1 MNSPTEHTSSW
12 YAATRNIQRTWPE
25 LQEQLDVDICI
36 VGAGF
41 TGVNSAIELAQR
53 GFSVALLEA
62 RRVGWGASGRNG
74 GELIRGIGHDLDQ
87 FRNTLGDTGVLALK
101 KMGTEAL
108 EIVKQRIQEHQIDC
122 DLVLGYADL
131 GTDAK
136 HRKELD
142 DELASLKAI
151 DYPHRLT
158 ILEPAELK
166 QQVVNSDFYT
176 GALVD
181 EGSGH
186 LHPLNLLL
194 GEAQVAEHLGV
205 KIFEHSAVV
214 ELIKGDRPKVK
225 TAKGLISCSKVILG
239 CNGYLNPDLE
249 PWLGGKVLPAG
260 SYVIATEP
268 LPHALCE
275 TLMPGRKAV
284 ADMRTALDYYR
295 ISRDNRLIFGGL
307 CTYTGKDPKNIA
319 AALGPNIAK
328 VFPQLGKVKIDYQWG
343 GMLGIGANRLP
354 QIGQL
359 PDCPAIYFAQAYAG
373 HGVNATH
380 LAAKVL
386 AEHISG
392 ETDERYQLFA
402 SVSHMTFPGGRLL
415 RAPLLATGM
424 LWHQFK
430 ELLR

>member
-1 MNSPTEHTSSW
+1 MNSVSEHTPSW
-12 YAATRNIQRTWPE
+12 YAATRHHQRTWPKLE
-25 LQEQLDVDICI
+25 TTIETDICI

-53 GFSVALLEA
+53 GFKVVLLEA

-87 FRNTLGDTGVLALK
+87 FHNTLGADGVLALK

-108 EIVKQRIQEHQIDC
+108 QLVKERIQDHQIDC

-131 GTDAK
+131 GTTAK
-136 HRKELD
+136 HRKALDEEL
-142 DELASLKAI
+142 ESLHAI
-151 DYPHRLT
+151 DYPFSLRL
-158 ILEPAELK
+158 LEPDELK

-194 GEAQVAEHLGV
+194 GEVLVAEQLGV
-205 KIFEHSAVV
+205 EIYEQSAVT
-214 ELIKGDRPKVK
+214 ELRKGERPTLRTDQGEVRCDR
-225 TAKGLISCSKVILG
+225 VILA
-239 CNGYLNPDLE
+239 CNGYFNPDLE
-249 PWLGGKVLPAG
+249 TWLGGKILPAG
-260 SYVIATEP
+260 SYIVATEP
-268 LPHALCE
+268 LSTSLCE
-275 TLMPGRKAV
+275 QLMPGRKAV
-284 ADMRTALDYYR
+284 ADMRTTLDYYR
-295 ISRDNRLIFGGL
+295 ISEDNRLIFGGL

-319 AALGPNIAK
+319 AALTPNIAK
-328 VFPQLGKVKIDYQWG
+328 VFPQLSQVNIEYQWG

-359 PDCPAIYFAQAYAG
+359 PDCSSIYFAQAYAG

-380 LAAKVL
+380 LAARVL
-386 AEHISG
+386 AEAISG
-392 ETDERYQLFA
+392 QTTERYQLFA
-402 SVSHMTFPGGRLL
+402 QVKHMTFPGGRAF
-415 RAPLLATGM
+415 RAPLLAAGM
-424 LWHQFK
+424 LWYQFK
-430 ELLR
+430 ELF

>member
-1 MNSPTEHTSSW
+1 MNSETEHTSSW
-12 YAATRNIQRTWPE
+12 YAATRKVDKIWPP
-25 LQEQLDVDICI
+25 LQEVLVFDVCI

-53 GFSVALLEA
+53 GYKVALLEA

-87 FRNTLGDTGVLALK
+87 FHNTLGEEGVMALK

-108 EIVKQRIQEHQIDC
+108 EIVKERIQTHQINC

-131 GTDAK
+131 GTNAK
-136 HRKELD
+136 HRKALDEEL
-142 DELASLKAI
+142 ESLHAI
-151 DYPHRLT
+151 NYPHPLR
-158 ILEPAELK
+158 ILEPSELK
-166 QQVVNSDFYT
+166 QQVVDSDFYT

-194 GEAQVAEHLGV
+194 GEVLVAEQLGV
-205 KIFEHSAVV
+205 KIFEQSAVI
-214 ELIKGDRPKVK
+214 ELIKGDRPLVK
-225 TAKGLISCSKVILG
+225 TAQGSIHCDRVILA

-260 SYVIATEP
+260 SYVVATEP
-268 LPHALCE
+268 LPDALCSQ
-275 TLMPGRKAV
+275 LMPGRKAV
-284 ADMRTALDYYR
+284 ADMRTTLDYYR
-295 ISRDNRLIFGGL
+295 ISQDNRLIFGGL
-307 CTYTGKDPKNIA
+307 CTYTGRDPKNIA
-319 AALGPNIAK
+319 AALLPNIEK
-328 VFPQLGKVKIDYQWG
+328 VFPQLDKVKIDYQWG

-386 AEHISG
+386 AEKIST
-392 ETDERYQLFA
+392 ENDQRYALFA
-402 SVSHMTFPGGRLL
+402 KVNHMTFPGGRHL

-424 LWHQFK
+424 LWHRIK
-430 ELLR
+430 ELF

>member
-131 GTDAK
+131 GTNAK

-142 DELASLKAI
+142 DELASLQAI

-319 AALGPNIAK
+319 AALAPNIAK

-354 QIGQL
+354 
-359 PDCPAIYFAQAYAG
+359 
-373 HGVNATH
+373 
-380 LAAKVL
+380 
-386 AEHISG
+386 
-392 ETDERYQLFA
+392 R
-402 SVSHMTFPGGRLL
+402 
-415 RAPLLATGM
+415 
-424 LWHQFK
+424 
-430 ELLR
+430 